1 MSTDHIRVPL
11 VKPGTIPKLNAIE
24 SRIMAERGRIS
35 LLYQVLLNSEPIA
48 AGWEQ
53 MLTAVRNKTSVAPG
67 HREMMILRVAVLNN
81 AEFEFDAHIPHA
93 LKAGVSQEKI
103 ELIKHLELS
112 GQFNHQ
118 ERLLLSLT
126 DHMTKDVVVP
136 ENLMTE
142 LNSHYSPK
150 EVVEIVATIAAYN
163 MVSRFL
169 VELNI
174 KH

>member
-1 MSTDHIRVPL
+1 
-11 VKPGTIPKLNAIE
+11 
-24 SRIMAERGRIS
+24 MA
-35 LLYQVLLNSEPIA
+35 
-48 AGWEQ
+48 
-53 MLTAVRNKTSVAPG
+53 
-67 HREMMILRVAVLNN
+67 MMILRVAVLNN

-169 VELNI
+169 VALNI